1 MTHPRP
7 RDSSQLV
14 PVPRP
19 AEVGRRRREL
29 QGLRDCSFVGPVEY
43 RRLLLSRRRL
53 VRADDPRAGVRGLL
67 DERSG
72 RRYLVPV
79 ELLK

>member
-1 MTHPRP
+1 M
-7 RDSSQLV
+7 
-14 PVPRP
+14 
-19 AEVGRRRREL
+19 
-29 QGLRDCSFVGPVEY
+29 RDCSFVGPVEY

-67 DERSG
+67 DVRSG